1 MEKDSFPLSRK
12 AAAWSVHALTASGGV
27 LGLMALTALIQ
38 GDFRGMLLWLGA
50 ALVVDGLDG
59 PLARLARVSEVTPRF
74 DGAALDLVVD
84 YFNYSVIPALAI
96 WRFGMVPEGFEL
108 PAAGFAIATALY
120 CFGNRDMKTNDYYFR
135 GFPAVWNLVVLYFYL
150 TGSNPWLNLAVI
162 GILGILTFLPLKFV
176 HPLRVRRGR
185 GLTLA
190 MTVLWTGLTL
200 ALLLLGDEDPLSVT
214 SPSVF
219 WIWVLVSLYF
229 VAVSVRRSLEA
240 AIQPKQ
246 G

>member
-1 MEKDSFPLSRK
+1 MEKDSFTLTQK

-27 LGLMALTALIQ
+27 IGLMALTSLIQ

-50 ALVVDGLDG
+50 ALIVDGFDG
-59 PLARLARVSEVTPRF
+59 PLARLAKVDEVTPLF

-108 PAAGFAIATALY
+108 IASGFALATALY
-120 CFGNRDMKTNDYYFR
+120 CFGNKNMKTDDYYFV
-135 GFPAVWNLVVLYFYL
+135 GFPAAWNLVILYFYL
-150 TGSNPWLNLAVI
+150 TGSNPWFNLGVI
-162 GILGILTFLPLKFV
+162 GVLGVLTFSPFKFV

-185 GLTLA
+185 GLTLIV
-190 MTVLWTGLTL
+190 TVIWTGLTL
-200 ALLLLGDEDPLSVT
+200 ALVFVGDEDPLSVT
-214 SPSVF
+214 SPAVF

-240 AIQPKQ
+240 AIQSPQ
-246 G
+246 P